1 MCNIIVL
8 CKSVCNLL
16 SSETQKLRAQ
26 KICLKVPQGS
36 QVAWPLDN
44 VLQLFAYVFHA
55 VLL

>member
-1 MCNIIVL
+1 ML

-36 QVAWPLDN
+36 LAWPLDN
-44 VLQLFAYVFHA
+44 VLQLSAYVFHA

>member
-1 MCNIIVL
+1 ML

-16 SSETQKLRAQ
+16 SSETQKLQAP

-44 VLQLFAYVFHA
+44 VLQLSAYVFHA